1 MKPGDHLHEI
11 IWAPWR
17 MDYILEAD
25 KDDGCFL
32 CRAFESEDDEANL
45 VLERREHT
53 FAIFNRFPYNNGHM
67 LIAPNA
73 HKADLGD
80 LEETELLELMCLTR
94 DIQER
99 LQRAICPHGFNIG
112 INLGRC
118 AGAGVP
124 GHLHVHI
131 VPRWSGDTNFMSV
144 TARTK
149 VIVQSL
155 DALYKLLRDQDAT

>member
-1 MKPGDHLHEI
+1 
-11 IWAPWR
+11 
-17 MDYILEAD
+17 MDYILQAD

-32 CRAFESEDDEANL
+32 CRAFESGDDEANL
-45 VLERREHT
+45 VLERREHA

-80 LEETELLELMCLTR
+80 LEETELLELMRLTR
-94 DIQER
+94 DIQGR
-99 LQRAICPHGFNIG
+99 LQKAVFPHGFNIG

-124 GHLHVHI
+124 GHLHIHI

-155 DALYKLLRDQDAT
+155 EALYRLLRDQDAT